1 MVNPNLIQDY
11 ITNDLKHFG
20 IPEEEHNNVFVCK
33 ATGYGMVNAGIND
46 GDLLFFKSADSF
58 RDGDIVC
65 VKLSDQL
72 TVRRIFREKTGVR
85 LRRENG
91 NGEDYYESSYELV
104 GKLIGLQR
112 KM

>member
-11 ITNDLKHFG
+11 ITNDLKHFD
-20 IPEEEHNNVFVCK
+20 IPEKEQDNVFVCK

-58 RDGDIVC
+58 KDGDIVC

-72 TVRRIFREKTGVR
+72 IVRRIFREKTGVR

-91 NGEDYYESSYELV
+91 NGEDQHELNYELV

>member
-1 MVNPNLIQDY
+1 MDI
-11 ITNDLKHFG
+11 G
-20 IPEEEHNNVFVCK
+20 K
-33 ATGYGMVNAGIND
+33 AE
-46 GDLLFFKSADSF
+46 
-58 RDGDIVC
+58 
-65 VKLSDQL
+65 LSDQL

-91 NGEDYYESSYELV
+91 KGEDQYELNYELV